1 MASVQALAILHRYRQ
16 ITILQE
22 VAYCTLYLHD
32 ETTDVGEVCLPPHI
46 LQPLLGSAI
55 PLRQVVSYCT
65 NELMRLQRELEN
77 FFGPTRVA
85 ECLTQPSGMAEV
97 QFW

>member
-16 ITILQE
+16 IAILQQ

-32 ETTDVGEVCLPPHI
+32 ETTDVGEVCLPPHV
-46 LQPLLGSAI
+46 LQPLLASAI

-65 NELMRLQRELEN
+65 NELLRLQRELEN
-77 FFGPTRVA
+77 LFLAQQGWPNA
-85 ECLTQPSGMAEV
+85 
-97 QFW
+97 